1 MIIVPYIT
9 TEWDY
14 GLKTEVFVVKGDKG
28 YTHTTDTLLQEVN
41 SRGTS
46 QIEYFTADFS
56 VDVKR
61 DISTSKVVIYDND
74 EAIPVFINGNQ
85 VEMIDWE
92 QNNQPKVF
100 TVRLG
105 YDVEHKIHAKYLG
118 NKKGLPSKSQTIELF
133 EKLPVLYSTEIERT
147 TDTSQF
153 DVNESIEIPIS
164 FNTTKIFVSGATKT
178 IGVYVD
184 DNYMFDYELTIIA
197 GETDGAG
204 TILLGDEL
212 DAGVH
217 HIELRF
223 EGDEDNELFY
233 LPFSISVGYKLE
245 LIDNSPIIAVTP
257 TPIEDYNFVQY
268 KVTDYLNVPVSE
280 ATIKLKSVGDGETA
294 GGVEYGSAV
303 TDSDGIANFNSI
315 NRLPEI
321 FRAVWEKIPFDPLGA
336 VGQNNELNYYSDNC
350 RLPVLQ
356 VNSFNFGAEKNIATG
371 YSAKA
376 VVTLTNYEWVYNQKS
391 SVEGVPVLFSTNYGV
406 SSKHYTNGE
415 GVATIP
421 FEGANRGEIVLSANV
436 SSSLTKYA
444 YVNDYT
450 QYWSSQ
456 TGSINKEYRILS
468 TNFYELNTGFRFEV
482 RATNQISAIGLGEG
496 DVYEGDWELS
506 FDVVN
511 ASQNIQ
517 VLAGDWFI
525 GESGEQWENL
535 VISQP
540 ISLKAN
546 QTVKVTYNRQN
557 EIFEVEFPNN
567 VKITQDGHSKGYP
580 YLGIV
585 SQTAKS
591 QLTIDNMRFRRL

>member
-1 MIIVPYIT
+1 VIIVPYIT

-61 DISTSKVVIYDND
+61 DISASKVVIYDNG
-74 EAIPVFINGNQ
+74 EAIPVFVNNNQ

-133 EKLPVLYSTEIERT
+133 EKLPVLYSTEIVRT

-153 DVNESIEIPIS
+153 DVGQPIEFPIS
-164 FNTTKIFVSGATKT
+164 FNTNKIFSASATKT

-184 DNYMFDYELTIIA
+184 ETHVSDYNIIISA
-197 GETDGAG
+197 GETDGVG
-204 TILLGDEL
+204 TIVLNEEL
-212 DAGVH
+212 TAGVH
-217 HIELRF
+217 QIELRF
-223 EGDEDNELFY
+223 EGDAENELFY
-233 LPFSISVGYKLE
+233 LPFQISVGYKLT
-245 LIDNSPIIAVTP
+245 LVSNSPIITVTP
-257 TPIEDYNFVQY
+257 TPIEDYNVVQY
-268 KVTDYLNVPVSE
+268 KVTDYLNAPVSE
-280 ATIKLKSVGDGETA
+280 ATIKLKSVGNGETA

-376 VVTLTNYEWVYNQKS
+376 VVTLTDYEWVYNQKS

-436 SSSLTKYA
+436 SSSLAKYA

-482 RATNQISAIGLGEG
+482 RAPNQMSAIGLGEG
-496 DVYEGDWELS
+496 ELYEGSWELG
-506 FDVVN
+506 FKVVN
-511 ASQNIQ
+511 ASSNIQ
-517 VLAGDWFI
+517 LIAGDWYI
-525 GESGEQWENL
+525 GERETLENL
-535 VISQP
+535 VISNS
-540 ISLKAN
+540 ISLKYN
-546 QTVKVTYNRQN
+546 DEVIVRYNRGN
-557 EIFEVEFPNN
+557 VLFEVELPNN
-567 VKITQDGHSKGYP
+567 VKVTQDGLSRGLP
-580 YLGIV
+580 CLGIV
-585 SQTAKS
+585 ATTAKS
-591 QLTIDNMRFRRL
+591 QLTIDNVRFRRL

>member
-1 MIIVPYIT
+1 MPYIT

-14 GLKTEVFVVKGDKG
+14 DLKAEVFVVRGDKG

-61 DISTSKVVIYDND
+61 DISASKVVIYDNG
-74 EAIPVFINGNQ
+74 EAIPVFVNNNQ

-133 EKLPVLYSTEIERT
+133 EKLPVLYATEIVRT
-147 TDTSQF
+147 TDVTQF

-164 FNTTKIFVSGATKT
+164 FNTAKIFVSGATKT

-204 TILLGDEL
+204 TILLGDGL

-257 TPIEDYNFVQY
+257 TPVEDYNFVQY
-268 KVTDYLNVPVSE
+268 KVTDYLNAPVSE
-280 ATIKLKSVGDGETA
+280 ATIKLKSVGDDETD

-511 ASQNIQ
+511 ASSNIQ
-517 VLAGDWFI
+517 VIAGDWFI

-591 QLTIDNMRFRRL
+591 QLTIDNIRFRRL

>member
-61 DISTSKVVIYDND
+61 DISASKVVIYDNG
-74 EAIPVFINGNQ
+74 EAIPVFVNGNQ

-133 EKLPVLYSTEIERT
+133 EKLPVLYATEIERT
-147 TDTSQF
+147 TDVTQF

-164 FNTTKIFVSGATKT
+164 FNTAKIFFSGATKT

-268 KVTDYLNVPVSE
+268 KVTDYLNAPVSE

-511 ASQNIQ
+511 ASSNIQ

-585 SQTAKS
+585 SPTAKS
-591 QLTIDNMRFRRL
+591 QLTIDNIRFRRL

>member
-1 MIIVPYIT
+1 M
-9 TEWDY
+9 
-14 GLKTEVFVVKGDKG
+14 
-28 YTHTTDTLLQEVN
+28 
-41 SRGTS
+41 
-46 QIEYFTADFS
+46 
-56 VDVKR
+56 
-61 DISTSKVVIYDND
+61 
-74 EAIPVFINGNQ
+74 
-85 VEMIDWE
+85 
-92 QNNQPKVF
+92 
-100 TVRLG
+100 
-105 YDVEHKIHAKYLG
+105 YL
-118 NKKGLPSKSQTIELF
+118 
-133 EKLPVLYSTEIERT
+133 
-147 TDTSQF
+147 
-153 DVNESIEIPIS
+153 
-164 FNTTKIFVSGATKT
+164 
-178 IGVYVD
+178 
-184 DNYMFDYELTIIA
+184 
-197 GETDGAG
+197 
-204 TILLGDEL
+204 
-212 DAGVH
+212 
-217 HIELRF
+217 
-223 EGDEDNELFY
+223 
-233 LPFSISVGYKLE
+233 
-245 LIDNSPIIAVTP
+245 
-257 TPIEDYNFVQY
+257 
-268 KVTDYLNVPVSE
+268 
-280 ATIKLKSVGDGETA
+280 
-294 GGVEYGSAV
+294 
-303 TDSDGIANFNSI
+303 IANFNSI

-421 FEGANRGEIVLSANV
+421 FEGANRGEIVLSAN
-436 SSSLTKYA
+436 
-444 YVNDYT
+444 
-450 QYWSSQ
+450 
-456 TGSINKEYRILS
+456 EYRILS

-496 DVYEGDWELS
+496 DVYEGNWELS

-511 ASQNIQ
+511 ASSNIQ

-591 QLTIDNMRFRRL
+591 QLTIDNIRFRRL

>member
-1 MIIVPYIT
+1 MPYIT

-14 GLKTEVFVVKGDKG
+14 DLKAEVFVVRGDKG

-41 SRGTS
+41 SRGVS

-61 DISTSKVVIYDND
+61 DISTSKVVIYDNG
-74 EAIPVFINGNQ
+74 EAIPVFVDDNQ
-85 VEMIDWE
+85 VEMLDWE
-92 QNNQPKVF
+92 QNDQPKVF

-105 YDVEHKIHAKYLG
+105 YDSEHKIHAKYLG

-133 EKLPVLYSTEIERT
+133 EKLPVLYTTEITRA

-153 DVNESIEIPIS
+153 DVGSAIELPITFS
-164 FNTTKIFVSGATKT
+164 TTKIFVSGATKT
-178 IGVYVD
+178 VGVYVD
-184 DNYMFDYELTIIA
+184 GTHMFDSNISIPQ
-197 GETDGAG
+197 GETEG
-204 TILLGDEL
+204 TGVITLDEGL
-212 DAGVH
+212 TAGVH
-217 HIELRF
+217 QIEIRF

-233 LPFSISVGYKLE
+233 LPFRISVGYKLT
-245 LIDNSPIIAVTP
+245 LIDHSPIIAVTP
-257 TPIEDYNFVQY
+257 TPIQDYNFVQY
-268 KVTDYLNVPVSE
+268 KVTDYLNSPVSD
-280 ATIKLKSVGDGETA
+280 ATIKLKSVGTDQSA
-294 GGVEYGSAV
+294 GGLDYGSAV
-303 TDSDGIANFNSI
+303 TDDDGIANFNSVKM
-315 NRLPEI
+315 LPEI
-321 FRAVWEKIPFDPLGA
+321 FRAVWEKIPIDPLGA
-336 VGQNNELNYYSDNC
+336 VGQNDNLNYYSDAC
-350 RLPVLQ
+350 QLPVLQ

-371 YSAKA
+371 YSATA
-376 VVTLTNYEWVYNQKS
+376 VATLTDYEWVYNQKS

-421 FEGANRGEIVLSANV
+421 FEGANRGEIILSANAG
-436 SSSLTKYA
+436 SALTKYA

-456 TGSINKEYRILS
+456 TGSINKDYRVLS

-482 RATNQISAIGLGEG
+482 RATNQMSAIGLGDG
-496 DVYEGDWELS
+496 NIYEGNWQLI

-517 VLAGDWFI
+517 VIAGDWFI

-557 EIFEVEFPNN
+557 EILELEFPNN
-567 VKITQDGHSKGYP
+567 VKITQDAHSKGYP

-585 SQTAKS
+585 SSTAKS
-591 QLTIDNMRFRRL
+591 QLTIDKIRFRRLD